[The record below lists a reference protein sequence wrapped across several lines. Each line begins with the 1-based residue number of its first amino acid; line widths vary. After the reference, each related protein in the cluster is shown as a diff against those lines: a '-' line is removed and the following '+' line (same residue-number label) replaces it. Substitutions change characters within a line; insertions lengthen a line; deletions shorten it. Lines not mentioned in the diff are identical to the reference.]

1 MSTRFNS
8 NLPTRPEYIDA
19 VMKVL
24 YQNDELIVRDIARLG
39 GLTQTQVW
47 RALEELVASGKV
59 VVRKLE
65 RPRKTLYRIGD
76 QG

>member
-8 NLPTRPEYIDA
+8 NLPTRPEHIDA